1 MPGRGTIHL
10 ESVSILFELVRQMA
24 HARRY
29 RREPFL
35 DDLAYLLRHLTHHAR
50 RALRLG
56 QSAPLKSTDQVQPV
70 FSGPRDLCLAKMLYE
85 THSKSVQS
93 LVSNRQLF
101 TLRRVRQE
109 GLSLYNSD
117 ENYILLNN

>member
-1 MPGRGTIHL
+1 MPRRGTIHL
-10 ESVSILFELVRQMA
+10 EGVSILFELVRQMA

-50 RALRLG
+50 CALRLG
-56 QSAPLKSTDQVQPV
+56 QSDPPKNHR
-70 FSGPRDLCLAKMLYE
+70 SGPAGLFRPPDLCLAKMLYE
-85 THSKSVQS
+85 THSENVQN

-101 TLRRVRQE
+101 TLRRVRQ
-109 GLSLYNSD
+109 GGSSLYNSD
-117 ENYILLNN
+117 ENCVLLNN